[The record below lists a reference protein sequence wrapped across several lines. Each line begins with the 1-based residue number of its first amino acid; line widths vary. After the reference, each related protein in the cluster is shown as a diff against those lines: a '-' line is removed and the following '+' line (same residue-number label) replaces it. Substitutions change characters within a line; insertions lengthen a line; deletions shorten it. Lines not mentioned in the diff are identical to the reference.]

1 MAAPSTGADQSGFLS
16 EENVLS
22 SATKLQQTNRI
33 RGQPIQRGVQLN
45 QHRIVQKLPN
55 AVQSTHKINTQQLD
69 KTTASNIIAYRL
81 TQKKCISA
89 DQPAQRI
96 NVFHR
101 SGSNVKLING
111 YGLAQ
116 VHEASINNGSEKKS
130 DCPPEQEI
138 SVPLQFKISPNV
150 TTGWLRQIADG
161 DIVYV
166 R

>member
-1 MAAPSTGADQSGFLS
+1 MAAPSAGADQSGFLS

-33 RGQPIQRGVQLN
+33 RGKPIQRGVQLN

-55 AVQSTHKINTQQLD
+55 AVQSTHKINTQQYD
-69 KTTASNIIAYRL
+69 KISGSNIVAYRL
-81 TQKKCISA
+81 TQKKCIGA
-89 DQPAQRI
+89 DQPAQKI
-96 NVFHR
+96 NVLQR
-101 SGSNVKLING
+101 TGSNVKLMNG

-116 VHEASINNGSEKKS
+116 VHEASINNEGEQIS
-130 DCPPEQEI
+130 DFSTEQEI

-150 TTGWLRQIADG
+150 TMGWLRQIAGG